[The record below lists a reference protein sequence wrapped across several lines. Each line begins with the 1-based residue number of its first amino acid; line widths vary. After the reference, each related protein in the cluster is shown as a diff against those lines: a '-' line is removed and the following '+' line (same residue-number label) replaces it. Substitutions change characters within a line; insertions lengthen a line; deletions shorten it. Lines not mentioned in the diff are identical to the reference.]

1 MSENNIKDILKE
13 LSNNNNCSSSF
24 DKDLFRAK
32 RRTKDEAIEDN
43 TIRYIDSATDVLIWV
58 TKVTSWILVVL
69 AILWIL
75 LHFNI
80 PYINNS
86 CNQQELKE
94 DIELIFTTVIPPVL
108 AFIVGHMSS
117 KK

>member
-43 TIRYIDSATDVLIWV
+43 TICYIDAATNILI
-58 TKVTSWILVVL
+58 KVTEATAIILIIL

-80 PYINNS
+80 PYINSS
-86 CNQQELKE
+86 CDQNVLKE

-117 KK
+117 KQ